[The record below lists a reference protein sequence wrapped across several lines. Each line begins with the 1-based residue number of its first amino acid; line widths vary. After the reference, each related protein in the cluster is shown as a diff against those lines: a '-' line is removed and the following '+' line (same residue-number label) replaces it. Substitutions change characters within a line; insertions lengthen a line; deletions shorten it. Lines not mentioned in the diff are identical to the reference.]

1 MGRAADAVGRRPDNK
16 KTRRMS
22 KLEVTIGPV
31 THQNPVFIA
40 SGICGYGE
48 EYSPLIDL
56 ERLGG
61 VVTKTITIRPRK
73 GNVPPRVSE
82 LPYGMLNSI
91 GLENVGLDRYVAEKL
106 PLLEKR
112 GVDVIVSVAAETE
125 EEFVR
130 MAETF
135 APLSGYAGLELN
147 LSCPNIEEK
156 ALDHGR
162 NPAFV
167 EKITRIVKERIPTKA
182 LWVKITPN
190 VTDIGSVARAAEAG
204 GADAIAAINT
214 VIGLDFDLETGK
226 PVLGKGSGGYSGP
239 GILPIAL
246 QKVWEVTRAVEIPV
260 VGIGGIS
267 SVEDARKFF
276 LAGASAIQVGTA
288 LFADP
293 DLPAKLIDA
302 LAEHP
307 EWLHTRAKEPTVG
320 K

>member
-1 MGRAADAVGRRPDNK
+1 VS
-16 KTRRMS
+16 KT
-22 KLEVTIGPV
+22 EVTIGPV
-31 THQNPVFIA
+31 VHQNPVFIA

-56 ERLGG
+56 EMLGG
-61 VVTKTITIRPRK
+61 IVTKTITIRPRK
-73 GNVPPRVSE
+73 GNLPPRVSE

-91 GLENVGLDRYVAEKL
+91 GLENVGLELYVEEKL
-106 PLLEKR
+106 PLLRKR
-112 GVDVIVSVAAETE
+112 EVDVIVSVAAETV

-130 MAETF
+130 LAETL
-135 APLSGYAGLELN
+135 APLEGYAGLELN
-147 LSCPNIEEK
+147 LSCPNIDEM

-167 EKITRIVKERIPTKA
+167 EKITRIVKDRIPNRS
-182 LWVKITPN
+182 LWIKITPN
-190 VTDIGSVARAAEAG
+190 VTDIGSVAQAAESG

-214 VIGLDFDLETGK
+214 VLGLDFDLETGR

-246 QKVWEVTRAVEIPV
+246 QKVWEVSHAVSIPV

-267 SVEDARKFF
+267 SVDDARKFF

-293 DLPAKLIDA
+293 RLPERIIVA
-302 LAEHP
+302 LGKNP
-307 EWLHTRAKEPTVG
+307 EWLQNRD
-320 K
+320 

>member
-1 MGRAADAVGRRPDNK
+1 VTDLA
-16 KTRRMS
+16 
-22 KLEVTIGPV
+22 VTIGPV
-31 THQNPVFIA
+31 THPNPVMIA

-48 EYSPLIDL
+48 EYSPLIEL
-56 ERLGG
+56 ENLGG
-61 VVTKTITIRPRK
+61 IVTKTITIRPRK
-73 GNVPPRVSE
+73 GNVPPRISE

-91 GLENVGLDRYVAEKL
+91 GLENVGLDRYIAEKL
-106 PLLEKR
+106 PLLKKR
-112 GVDVIVSVAAETE
+112 DVVVIVSVAAETE

-130 MAETF
+130 LAEAF
-135 APLSGYAGLELN
+135 APMDGYAGLELN
-147 LSCPNIEEK
+147 LSCPNIDEQ

-167 EKITRIVKERIPTKA
+167 EKITRIVKDRIPERS

-190 VTDIGSVARAAEAG
+190 VTDIGTVARAAEAG
-204 GADAIAAINT
+204 GADAISAINT
-214 VIGLDFDLETGK
+214 VVGLDFDLETGR

-246 QKVWEVTRAVEIPV
+246 QKVWECSRAVSIPI

-267 SVEDARKFF
+267 SIDDARKFF

-293 DLPAKLIDA
+293 DLPERIIDA
-302 LAEHP
+302 FADNPDWLRARAEVP
-307 EWLHTRAKEPTVG
+307 PIGT
-320 K
+320 

>member
-1 MGRAADAVGRRPDNK
+1 VNDI
-16 KTRRMS
+16 
-22 KLEVTIGPV
+22 EVKIGPI

-48 EYSPLIDL
+48 EYAPLLGL
-56 ERLGG
+56 EKLGG
-61 VVTKTITIRPRK
+61 VVTKTITIRPRQ
-73 GNVPPRVSE
+73 GNKPPRVSE

-91 GLENVGLDRYVAEKL
+91 GLENVGLDRYVDEKL
-106 PLLEKR
+106 PLLKKR
-112 GVDVIVSVAAETE
+112 KVDVIVSVAAETE
-125 EEFVR
+125 DEFVKL
-130 MAETF
+130 AETF
-135 APLSGYAGLELN
+135 APLDGYAGLELN
-147 LSCPNIEEK
+147 LSCPNIDEQ

-162 NPAFV
+162 DPAFV
-167 EKITRIVKERIPTKA
+167 EKITRIVKDRIPDRS
-182 LWVKITPN
+182 LWIKITPN

-214 VIGLDFDLETGK
+214 VIGLDFDLDTGRA
-226 PVLGKGSGGYSGP
+226 VLGKGSGGYSGP

-246 QKVWEVTRAVEIPV
+246 QKVWECSHAVSIPV

-267 SVEDARKFF
+267 SVDDARKFF

-293 DLPAKLIDA
+293 SLPERIIGAFYKN
-302 LAEHP
+302 P
-307 EWLHTRAKEPTVG
+307 EWLNTRAEAPPVG

>member
-1 MGRAADAVGRRPDNK
+1 VS
-16 KTRRMS
+16 KT
-22 KLEVTIGPV
+22 EVTIGPV

-48 EYSPLIDL
+48 EYSPLVNL
-56 ERLGG
+56 EALGG
-61 VVTKTITIRPRK
+61 IVTKTITIRPRK

-91 GLENVGLDRYVAEKL
+91 GLENVGLERYVSEKL

-112 GVDVIVSVAAETE
+112 KVDVIVSVAAETE

-130 MAETF
+130 LADTF
-135 APLSGYAGLELN
+135 APLGGYAGLELN
-147 LSCPNIEEK
+147 LSCPNIDER

-167 EKITRIVKERIPTKA
+167 ETITRIVKDRIPKRA

-204 GADAIAAINT
+204 GADAIAAVNT
-214 VIGLDFDLETGK
+214 VLGLDFDLETSR

-246 QKVWEVTRAVEIPV
+246 QKVWEVSHAVSIPV

-267 SVEDARKFF
+267 SIDDARKFF

-293 DLPAKLIDA
+293 ELPERIIAA
-302 LAEHP
+302 LEKTP
-307 EWLHTRAKEPTVG
+307 EWLRTRPEEPAVG
-320 K
+320 